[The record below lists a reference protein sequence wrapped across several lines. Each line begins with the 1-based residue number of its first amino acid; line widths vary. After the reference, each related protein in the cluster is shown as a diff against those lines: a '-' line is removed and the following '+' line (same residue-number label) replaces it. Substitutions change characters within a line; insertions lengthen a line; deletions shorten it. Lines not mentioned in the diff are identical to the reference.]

1 MASPDSTPTAP
12 LTWVLAL
19 FFFVFVVFGVAFVG
33 GDDDTGN
40 AVVGGESTDA
50 TEDGT
55 DDETA
60 DGEWDGEDDDT
71 VRVPIATDSPVLE
84 PYEEDA
90 DYENPDFSDLDES
103 RVERL
108 IVEHTNRF
116 RANRSLG
123 NLTYSETLSRPAR
136 EHSVNMSENNYL
148 GHANPAGEGVEER
161 YIDECDALRDGREEF
176 EYSEN
181 AAVVWYKVVFES
193 SLTEENVYARSE
205 DGVADLLVDEWRASD
220 VHRQN
225 LLDPR
230 WEAIGV
236 GVTVDENGTVFGT
249 QAFCS
254 VGG

>member
-1 MASPDSTPTAP
+1 MSSLDTTTSIP
-12 LTWVLAL
+12 LTWVLVL
-19 FFFVFVVFGVAFVG
+19 FFFVFVGFGIAFVG
-33 GDDDTGN
+33 GDDNPEDTVISDEDN
-40 AVVGGESTDA
+40 NA
-50 TEDGT
+50 TEEEAG
-55 DDETA
+55 
-60 DGEWDGEDDDT
+60 DGEAEGEDDDT
-71 VRVPIATDSPVLE
+71 VRVPIATNSPVLE
-84 PYEEDA
+84 PYQPDA
-90 DYENPDFSDLDES
+90 DYSNPDYSDLNES

-108 IVEHTNRF
+108 VVEHTNRL
-116 RANRSLG
+116 RANNSLR
-123 NLTYSETLSRPAR
+123 NLTYSKVLSVPAR

-148 GHANPAGEGVEER
+148 GHVNPAGEGVEER

-205 DGVADLLVDEWRASD
+205 EGVADLLVDEWRASEI
-220 VHRQN
+220 HREN
-225 LLDPR
+225 LLDSR
-230 WEAIGV
+230 WETVGV